1 MDNPDPVDATI
12 SKRAITISSGS
23 DTKMYDKTPLAV
35 NSYTLS
41 QEFVSGEGLAEVV
54 CTGSQTVV
62 GSSNNVFTYRLT
74 STTSADNYEITEVFG
89 ILTVTVR
96 YIDVPTA
103 TQSYKYTGKDV
114 SAAAVIPTSEYY
126 SIDGFGR
133 EVGTYNATVSLKDT
147 VNTVWNTSPASSSP
161 QSVIWYIVMS
171 DLVWSNFVIEGLN
184 DAVEYSASEITKVI
198 ISDVYTEG
206 VDYAVSYSDN
216 IYVGTATLTIT
227 GVGGYGGTQKYT
239 FKIIERPISISFENF
254 GYVYDGTTQS
264 IRYTFSGILGSDG
277 DGVSLVFTS
286 GGSATDAGTYTA
298 VVSGL
303 TGDMASNYRI
313 NSDSTVS
320 ADWTIS
326 KRVAYIIAGSAYKN
340 YDGTELTCSDWY
352 SLGFK
357 GNDLNKISV
366 DIAGSQTDRGSSVNY
381 VTYTPSGNIGK
392 NYDIHLINGTLA
404 VFDPVT
410 SSVSIGVETPSTSS
424 ENASLVSGIFVEDM
438 FDTTTWRSLVGEAA
452 ASMLLASLLIVCVI
466 RRRAY

>member
-1 MDNPDPVDATI
+1 M
-12 SKRAITISSGS
+12 
-23 DTKMYDKTPLAV
+23 
-35 NSYTLS
+35 
-41 QEFVSGEGLAEVV
+41 
-54 CTGSQTVV
+54 
-62 GSSNNVFTYRLT
+62 
-74 STTSADNYEITEVFG
+74 
-89 ILTVTVR
+89 
-96 YIDVPTA
+96 
-103 TQSYKYTGKDV
+103 
-114 SAAAVIPTSEYY
+114 
-126 SIDGFGR
+126 
-133 EVGTYNATVSLKDT
+133 
-147 VNTVWNTSPASSSP
+147 
-161 QSVIWYIVMS
+161 
-171 DLVWSNFVIEGLN
+171 
-184 DAVEYSASEITKVI
+184 I

-264 IRYTFSGILGSDG
+264 LRYTFSGILGSDG

-381 VTYTPSGNIGK
+381 VTYTPS
-392 NYDIHLINGTLA
+392 
-404 VFDPVT
+404 
-410 SSVSIGVETPSTSS
+410 VSIGVETPSTSS

-438 FDTTTWRSLVGEAA
+438 FDTSTWRSLVGEAA